1 MNKKQLNQLIPL
13 VIEKT
18 PVGER
23 AYDIFSR
30 LLKERIIFLGMPITD
45 DVANL
50 IIAQL
55 LFLESEDDKKDI
67 SIYINTPG
75 GVATSALAIYDTMQY
90 IKPDVSTI
98 CVGMAAS
105 AGAVLL
111 ATGAK
116 GKRYAL
122 PTARIMLHQAM
133 GAAEGPAKDVEIRTK
148 ELVRIKNI
156 VDKILAKHTGQSLG
170 KIQKDTDR
178 DFFMSTEEAKKYG
191 IIDDI
196 IVSKK

>member
-1 MNKKQLNQLIPL
+1 MNKRQFNQLIP
-13 VIEKT
+13 VVVEKT

-45 DVANL
+45 EVANL

-55 LFLESEDDKKDI
+55 LFLESEDNKKDI
-67 SIYINTPG
+67 HLYINTPG
-75 GVATSALAIYDTMQY
+75 GIATAALAIYDTIQY
-90 IKPDVSTI
+90 IKPAVSTI
-98 CVGMAAS
+98 CVGLAAS

-111 ATGAK
+111 AAGTK
-116 GKRYAL
+116 GKRFAL

-133 GAAEGPAKDVEIRTK
+133 GEAAGPAKDVEIRAK

-156 VDKILAKHTGQSLG
+156 VDKILAKHTGQSLVR
-170 KIQKDTDR
+170 IQKDTDR
-178 DFFMSTEEAKKYG
+178 DFFMSTSEAKKYG

>member
-1 MNKKQLNQLIPL
+1 MNERQINQLVPL
-13 VIEKT
+13 VVEKT
-18 PVGER
+18 PAGER

-45 DVANL
+45 EVANL

-55 LFLESEDDKKDI
+55 LYLESEDEKKDI

-75 GVATSALAIYDTMQY
+75 GIATSALAIYDTMQY

-111 ATGAK
+111 TAGAK
-116 GKRYAL
+116 NKRFAL
-122 PTARIMLHQAM
+122 PTARIMIHQAM
-133 GAAEGPAKDVEIRTK
+133 GGAEGPARDVEIRTK
-148 ELVRIKNI
+148 ELVRIKEI
-156 VDKILAKHTGQSLG
+156 VDKILAKHTGQSLSR
-170 KIQKDTDR
+170 IQKDTDR
-178 DFFMSTEEAKKYG
+178 DFFMSTQEAKKYG